1 MIVYVILIITICI
14 LLRPMYQEPRVLRNV
29 FTDKVCDAII
39 ELAKPGMKPSTVSRD
54 GSLDLNVRKSETNWL
69 KPSDSEL
76 VKHVMDKCVSTT
88 DRPFTNA
95 EYLQVLKYTPGGF
108 YKPHQDAFDLS
119 VEKNPTLVYMYHSSQ
134 RRI

>member
-69 KPSDSEL
+69 TPSDTEL
-76 VKHVMDKCVSTT
+76 VKHVMDKCVSPT
-88 DRPFTNA
+88 DSPFTND
-95 EYLQVLKYTPGGF
+95 E
-108 YKPHQDAFDLS
+108 
-119 VEKNPTLVYMYHSSQ
+119 
-134 RRI
+134 